1 MVADSWFRMLLKVP
15 NRNESGSVK
24 VVIGVLAFEVAAL
37 MSKVVQLWQSLSDKQ
52 IARLREEISKSV
64 GIKKL
69 VSEDDEYIAQLIC
82 AEMIENT
89 GHIARAVVRLGK
101 KCNDPGL
108 KSFEHVFDDLIKLGF
123 DPYGW
128 EFSWKKMDRKVKK
141 MERLISYNA
150 NLFREMETLVDL
162 EQTLKR
168 MKGADHIDG
177 LSLLDYQKRVAWK
190 KMEVKNLKDISL
202 WNRTYDYAIRLLAR
216 SLFTI
221 FSRIK
226 HVYGIGP
233 SVQNLEVR
241 NSSVLNS
248 NHIHRSE
255 SVAAVMHHPSV
266 EKFET
271 SLPRF
276 SSGPLGRSAV
286 RGGPNS
292 RMGTS
297 SNFHSGPIGS
307 SYSGPFKSLNAHP
320 GPPGGSSSYSGP
332 LHGANRN
339 VTFFSGPLGRT
350 PAKSGPLSGT
360 NKGVKRLWQ
369 ALESPF
375 NHRARRKSNY
385 RDHHPPAPI
394 PGPSEGSMRSANDS
408 QLNNNFFGSNG
419 VHAVALDG
427 SRTSSGE
434 PGDLGV
440 MRPGLSLFSS
450 KQMFLNTPPETLGGA
465 ALALHYANVI
475 IVIEKLAASP
485 HLIGLDARDDLYD
498 MLPASIRNSLR
509 ERLKPYS
516 KSLATSSICDTVLA
530 DQWNTA
536 MSSILEW
543 LAPLAH
549 CTIKWQSER
558 SMEQQSFAAKTNMLL
573 VHTLYFANQEK
584 TEAAITELLVGLNYI
599 WRFGRELNAK
609 ALLDLGHTSSKMFD
623 EYLELEDE

>member
-1 MVADSWFRMLLKVP
+1 MVADSWFRNLLKVP
-15 NRNESGSVK
+15 HRNDGGSEK

-52 IARLREEISKSV
+52 IARLRDEISKSV

-82 AEMIENT
+82 AEMFENT

-101 KCNDPGL
+101 KCSDPGL

-128 EFSWKKMDRKVKK
+128 EFSWKKMDSKVKK

-168 MKGADHIDG
+168 IKGTDRVDG
-177 LSLLDYQKRVAWK
+177 LSVLDYQKRVAWK
-190 KMEVKNLKDISL
+190 KMEVKNLKDVSL
-202 WNRTYDYAIRLLAR
+202 WNRTYDYTIGLLAR

-233 SVQNLEVR
+233 SPEVR
-241 NSSVLNS
+241 NSSVLNAD
-248 NHIHRSE
+248 HIGRSE
-255 SVAAVMHHPSV
+255 SVAAVLHHPSV
-266 EKFET
+266 EKPET

-276 SSGPLGRSAV
+276 SSGPLGRSSV
-286 RGGPNS
+286 RGPNS
-292 RMGTS
+292 RSGKS
-297 SNFHSGPIGS
+297 SNFYSGPIGS
-307 SYSGPFKSLNAHP
+307 SFSGPLNSRNGQP
-320 GPPGGSSSYSGP
+320 GPPSGSSSYSGP
-332 LHGANRN
+332 LYGASRN
-339 VTFFSGPLGRT
+339 VTFFSGPLGKT

-360 NKGVKRLWQ
+360 NKGVKRLWK

-375 NHRARRKSNY
+375 NNRARHKSNY
-385 RDHHPPAPI
+385 SGHHQSTPI
-394 PGPSEGSMRSANDS
+394 AGSLKGCIPSANDS
-408 QLNNNFFGSNG
+408 QLNNTFLGSNG
-419 VHAVALDG
+419 VHAGTLDG
-427 SRTSSGE
+427 SRNSNGESG
-434 PGDLGV
+434 DSGV
-440 MRPGLSLFSS
+440 MCASLLIFSS

-475 IVIEKLAASP
+475 IVIEKLASSP
-485 HLIGLDARDDLYD
+485 HLIGHDARDDLYD
-498 MLPASIRNSLR
+498 MLPTSIRSSLR

-516 KSLATSSICDTVLA
+516 KSLASSSICDTVLA
-530 DQWNTA
+530 DQWNAA

-549 CTIKWQSER
+549 GTIKWQSER
-558 SMEQQSFAAKTNMLL
+558 SMEQQNFAPKTNMLL

-599 WRFGRELNAK
+599 WRFGRELNARP
-609 ALLDLGHTSSKMFD
+609 LSDLEHRSSKKLD
-623 EYLELEDE
+623 DYLELEDE